1 MDINGEQTFICLSKL
16 LAIRHA
22 IDNRNEHLYY
32 SHLRTTHLFIMIT
45 SVRLFILY
53 LFVAFYYPTTAFST
67 VQFSS
72 RTKISIIDRRC
83 NAIIPHNLSANSN
96 DGNTKKKGDSLRD
109 ATGIRPSLHPTT
121 INCIA
126 EALLLRSQCILG
138 ELIL

>member
-1 MDINGEQTFICLSKL
+1 MV
-16 LAIRHA
+16 
-22 IDNRNEHLYY
+22 
-32 SHLRTTHLFIMIT
+32 T

-53 LFVAFYYPTTAFST
+53 LSVAFYYYPTTTAFST
-67 VQFSS
+67 VQL

-83 NAIIPHNLSANSN
+83 NAIIPHNSSANSN
-96 DGNTKKKGDSLRD
+96 EGNTKKKGDSLRD

-138 ELIL
+138 EFDSVMCVFDVHTLYYMFAVWYCYLL

>member
-1 MDINGEQTFICLSKL
+1 MF
-16 LAIRHA
+16 
-22 IDNRNEHLYY
+22 
-32 SHLRTTHLFIMIT
+32 T

-53 LFVAFYYPTTAFST
+53 LSVAFYYPTTTAFSA
-67 VQFSS
+67 VQL
-72 RTKISIIDRRC
+72 RTKISIIDRRRC
-83 NAIIPHNLSANSN
+83 NDIIPHNLSANSN